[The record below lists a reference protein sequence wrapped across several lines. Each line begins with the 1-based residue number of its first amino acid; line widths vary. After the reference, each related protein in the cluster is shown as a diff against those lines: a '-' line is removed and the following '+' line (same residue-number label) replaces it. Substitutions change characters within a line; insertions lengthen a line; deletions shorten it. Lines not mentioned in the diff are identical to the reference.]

1 MIIKILEFLIVYEI
15 ILGGGGWT
23 APFLCL
29 SVIGNILQS
38 LSFASV
44 LDSIYNYLSY
54 SFEEVLTPPCS
65 HGIYQQRPPFYI

>member
-1 MIIKILEFLIVYEI
+1 M
-15 ILGGGGWT
+15 WT

-38 LSFASV
+38 LPFVSV

-54 SFEEVLTPPCS
+54 SFEEVLTPPRS
-65 HGIYQQRPPFYI
+65 HEIHQQRPQFYIWCFSSQPKDPR